1 MVRARLRGVAH
12 CDRQWSR
19 LPKSAKLRVVRP
31 LLATIV
37 ALLLLQSASPASA
50 RCALIG
56 DSIAEDLR
64 PFLRECGFSGRLGIG
79 TAAIIP
85 LVPSDAD
92 VIIVSAG
99 SNDYLTP
106 GLLGRMQALR
116 ARVGSAQVIWIRPIP
131 QIAAT
136 AVDSVAQAHG
146 DAVVPFVVSRTDRER
161 LHPQSNDTLAADIR
175 KRFTADAAPQNLPRD
190 EKSSSESSLNPRTVG
205 DARMSHDDRSHNRHR
220 RLLAARSASAI
231 GAHYRRK

>member
-12 CDRQWSR
+12 RDRPWSR
-19 LPKSAKLRVVRP
+19 LPESAKLRVVRR

-37 ALLLLQSASPASA
+37 ALLLLQSARPASA

-64 PFLRECGFSGRLGIG
+64 PFLRECGYSGRLGIG

-85 LVPSDAD
+85 LVPSNAD

-116 ARVGSAQVIWIRPIP
+116 ARAGSAQVIWIRPIP

-136 AVDSVAQAHG
+136 SVDAVAQAHG

-175 KRFTADAAPQNLPRD
+175 KRFTAGAAPQNPSS
-190 EKSSSESSLNPRTVG
+190 EKSSSESNLNPRTVG
-205 DARMSHDDRSHNRHR
+205 AARMSHDDRSHNRRR
-220 RLLAARSASAI
+220 RLPAARSASAI

>member
-12 CDRQWSR
+12 RDRPWSG
-19 LPKSAKLRVVRP
+19 LPESAKLRVVRP

-37 ALLLLQSASPASA
+37 ALLLLQSARPASA

-64 PFLRECGFSGRLGIG
+64 PFLRECGYSGRLGIG

-85 LVPSDAD
+85 LVPSNAD

-116 ARVGSAQVIWIRPIP
+116 ARAGSAQVIWIRPIP

-136 AVDSVAQAHG
+136 AVDAVAQAHG

-175 KRFTADAAPQNLPRD
+175 KRFTAGAAPQNPSSD
-190 EKSSSESSLNPRTVG
+190 EKSSSESNLNPRTVG
-205 DARMSHDDRSHNRHR
+205 AARMSHDDRSHNRRR
-220 RLLAARSASAI
+220 RLPAARSASAI

>member
-1 MVRARLRGVAH
+1 M
-12 CDRQWSR
+12 
-19 LPKSAKLRVVRP
+19 RP
-31 LLATIV
+31 LLATI
-37 ALLLLQSASPASA
+37 AAFLFLQSASPASTT
-50 RCALIG
+50 CALIG

-85 LVPSDAD
+85 LVPSNAE
-92 VIIVSAG
+92 VIVVSAG

-116 ARVGSAQVIWIRPIP
+116 ARAGSARVIWIRPIP

-136 AVDSVAQAHG
+136 AVDTVAQAHG

-175 KRFTADAAPQNLPRD
+175 KRFQADAAPQNPLRE
-190 EKSSSESSLNPRTVG
+190 EKNGSESSLNRGTAG
-205 DARMSHDDRSHNRHR
+205 AARMSRVDRFHNRHR
-220 RLLAARSASAI
+220 RLLRRAKCIGYWCAAR
-231 GAHYRRK
+231 